1 VNWFQKL
8 CGVKNPDG
16 SYVEE
21 GTLRA
26 LYKRCISIAWPSTVE
41 GVLISLVGSVDTMM
55 VGTLGAAA
63 ITAVGLTNQPRM
75 ILMVLAQAICTGTT
89 SICAR
94 RKGAENKDG
103 ANSCLMQ
110 SLVIVTLL
118 GLVMSLFGFFC
129 AEWLMHLAGAN
140 QDTLGMSSDYFR
152 IISLGIPFNCWTMC
166 ICAALRAVGDTK
178 VTMRTNVTA
187 NLVNVSLNAILIN
200 GLLGFP
206 AMGVVGAAI
215 ATFCGAVVST
225 IMAIAAVLKKGGYYR
240 FSLPKFDK
248 VTLEGLFK
256 VGTGSIA
263 ESVCMRIGFFVLAR
277 MIAGTGTE
285 AFAAYQIASQVTT
298 LSFVLGDGAAIAGT
312 ALVGQSL
319 GAGDKKQAMTCVG
332 VVRRIG
338 VFLSIGL
345 MILIFALRKPLA
357 MLFTD
362 DPTIIFHV
370 SLSFLVAIVGMMP
383 QNGRVIYAGCLRGAG
398 DVKYVAWVALVSVA
412 ILRPV
417 ITWFFCYPMEAWF
430 PGCYFAILGPWYSFV
445 LDAYAREWMY
455 KARVVKG
462 KWLDTKL
469 A

>member
-1 VNWFQKL
+1 MSVFQKL
-8 CGVKNPDG
+8 CGIKNPDG
-16 SYVEE
+16 SMAEE
-21 GTLRA
+21 GKLKE
-26 LYKRCISIAWPSTVE
+26 LYRRCISIAWPSTVE

-75 ILMVLAQAICTGTT
+75 ILLVLAQAVCTGTT

-94 RKGAENKDG
+94 RKGAENPKG

-118 GLVMSLFGFFC
+118 GLLMGVFGFFG
-129 AEWLMHLAGAN
+129 AEWLMQLAGAN
-140 QDTLGMSSDYFR
+140 EDTLAMSADYFR
-152 IISLGIPFNCWTMC
+152 IISIGIPFNCWTMC

-187 NLVNVSLNAILIN
+187 NLVNVVLNAILIN

-206 AMGVVGAAI
+206 AMGVRGAAI
-215 ATFCGAVVST
+215 ATFCGTVVSAV
-225 IMAIAAVLKKGGYYR
+225 MAISFVLKKGGYYH
-240 FSLPKFDK
+240 FSLPRFDR
-248 VTLEGLFK
+248 VTLEGLFR

-263 ESVCMRIGFFVLAR
+263 ESVCMRVGFFVLAR
-277 MIAGTGTE
+277 MIANTGTE

-312 ALVGQSL
+312 SLVGQSL

-338 VFLSIGL
+338 VFLSLGL
-345 MILIFALRKPLA
+345 MLLIFLLRRPLA

-362 DPTIIFHV
+362 DPQIIFHV

-398 DVKYVAWVALVSVA
+398 DVKYVAWVALISVA
-412 ILRPV
+412 ILRPAV
-417 ITWFFCYPMEAWF
+417 TWFFCFAMEAWF

-455 KARVVKG
+455 KARVDKG